1 MYCTNCGSQNTDG
14 VLYCTNCG
22 ARLEGDSQQT
32 PPVQTA
38 PSPSAQPQVQPQIQP
53 AVQPSGQFYAGV
65 PVQQRPADLPK
76 KSYTPV
82 VVAAIA
88 AIAVVAV
95 VAILAFSGAL
105 GNKDDASNDVYNP
118 NNVTNTSNASS
129 GNASSSSSTASAS
142 SGSASTASSSA
153 NSDADIQSYQNLT
166 RYYDAL
172 ADYDSRIAACATDFN
187 NNYALESY
195 SDRRAYLSTAQT
207 LSNELASSISSLSAT
222 SVSSNYAGTKSE
234 IQTCY
239 SDCKNRIDV
248 IIEAWN
254 ISLKYSVPK
263 NHKDAIIAPI
273 KRDNDGQNNRYY
285 TDFNNRYPNCCPT
298 I

>member
-1 MYCTNCGSQNTDG
+1 MFCTNCGSENPAG
-14 VLYCTNCG
+14 VTFCTNCG
-22 ARLEGDSQQT
+22 ASLANQQQT
-32 PPVQTA
+32 PVVPT
-38 PSPSAQPQVQPQIQP
+38 QPQVQPRVQPQIQP
-53 AVQPSGQFYAGV
+53 AAQPSGQFYAGV

-76 KSYTPV
+76 KNYTPV
-82 VVAAIA
+82 VIAAIA

-105 GNKDDASNDVYNP
+105 GNKDGASNDVYNP
-118 NNVTNTSNASS
+118 NNVTSTSSASSSNASS
-129 GNASSSSSTASAS
+129 GSTASTS
-142 SGSASTASSSA
+142 SGSTSTTSSSA
-153 NSDADIQSYQNLT
+153 NSDADVQSYQNLT

-207 LSNELASSISSLSAT
+207 LSSELSSSISSLSAT

-263 NHKDAIIAPI
+263 NHKDTIIAPI
-273 KRDNDGQNNRYY
+273 KRDSDGQNNRYY

>member
-1 MYCTNCGSQNTDG
+1 MFCTNCGSENPAG
-14 VLYCTNCG
+14 VTFCTNCG
-22 ARLEGDSQQT
+22 ASLANQQQT
-32 PPVQTA
+32 PVVPT
-38 PSPSAQPQVQPQIQP
+38 QPQVQPRVQPQIQP
-53 AVQPSGQFYAGV
+53 AAQPSGQFYAGV

-76 KSYTPV
+76 KNYTPV
-82 VVAAIA
+82 VIAAIA

-105 GNKDDASNDVYNP
+105 GNKDGASNDVYNP
-118 NNVTNTSNASS
+118 NNVTSTSSASSSNASS
-129 GNASSSSSTASAS
+129 GSTASTS
-142 SGSASTASSSA
+142 SGSTSTTSSSA
-153 NSDADIQSYQNLT
+153 NSDADVQSYQNLT

-207 LSNELASSISSLSAT
+207 LSSELSSSISSLSAT
-222 SVSSNYAGTKSE
+222 SVSSNYTGTKSE

-263 NHKDAIIAPI
+263 NHKDTIIAPI
-273 KRDNDGQNNRYY
+273 KRDSDGQNNRYY